1 MADALEICANCK
13 FFIPAPADQPH
24 GVCMRYPPFRPFK
37 GRIRPLVL
45 PTDWCGEF
53 QVENG

>member
-1 MADALEICANCK
+1 MGDLEVCTNCK

-53 QVENG
+53 QVEDD